1 MKKISCLLALVT
13 LFSFTSIAP
22 DPISDADRAQLVAQL
37 ESTRD
42 LLLKTVE
49 GLSEEQFNYRAAE
62 GKWTVLECLE
72 HITLSESALMGWV
85 QQSLQT
91 PADPSK
97 RSEVKVSDADLLEK
111 TPDRSQKFNAPEMLQ
126 PKGSQQNA
134 AALLKTYQEARV
146 KTLEYAKTT
155 KDDLRNHF
163 IQHPAFGTIDTYQG
177 LLMLSAH
184 SKRHTLQMQE
194 VKANANFPK

>member
-13 LFSFTSIAP
+13 LFSFTPIAP

-126 PKGSQQNA
+126 PKGSHQNA
-134 AALLKTYQEARV
+134 AALLKTYQEARA
-146 KTLEYAKTT
+146 KTLEYSKTT

>member
-1 MKKISCLLALVT
+1 MKKISCLLALIT
-13 LFSFTSIAP
+13 FFSFTPIAP
-22 DPISDADRAQLVAQL
+22 DPITDADRAQLVAQL

-42 LLLKTVE
+42 LLLTTVE
-49 GLSEEQFNYRAAE
+49 GLSDEQFNYRPAE

-72 HITLSESALMGWV
+72 HITLSESTLFGWV
-85 QQSLQT
+85 QQTLQT

-97 RSEVKVSDADLLEK
+97 RAEVKVSDAELLEK

-126 PKGSQQNA
+126 PKGNQQNA
-134 AALLKTYQEARV
+134 ATLLKTYQEARA
-146 KTLEYAKTT
+146 KTLDYAKTT

-163 IQHPAFGTIDTYQG
+163 MQHPAFGTMDTYQG
-177 LLMLSAH
+177 LLMLAAH

-194 VKANANFPK
+194 VKSSPGFPK